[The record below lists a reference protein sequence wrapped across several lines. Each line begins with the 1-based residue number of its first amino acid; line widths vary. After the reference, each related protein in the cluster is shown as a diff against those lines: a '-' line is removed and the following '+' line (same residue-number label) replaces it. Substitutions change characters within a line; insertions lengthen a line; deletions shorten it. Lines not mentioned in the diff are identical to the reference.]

1 MEKRE
6 QRFVIKFFFL
16 KGLGSKKIHRKL
28 QDTIGESAYCLAEVK
43 FWLARFREGDL
54 SCEDHERVGRPL
66 AVLGTVLHKFLTKH
80 PFASARIMAEHFNL
94 SHPTVKEILQRE
106 MGLRKF
112 TRRWVPHLLTPS
124 QKAERVDAANRML
137 EVLELKRSDFFEG
150 ITTGDESWFRYSYCS
165 DHMYAESAE
174 AVVPRVRLSVATKK
188 VMLTVFFTASR
199 LIVLQELPKGS
210 TFTRDFLYVQ
220 FSLRFLRKKEI
231 YSKYTWC
238 RLFHTHG

>member
-28 QDTIGESAYCLAEVK
+28 QDTIGESAYCRAEVK

-54 SCEDHERVGRPL
+54 SYKDHERVGRPL

-94 SHPTVKEILQRE
+94 SHPIVKEILQRE

-112 TRRWVPHLLTPS
+112 TRRWVPVCLLLL
-124 QKAERVDAANRML
+124 KKLNEWML
-137 EVLELKRSDFFEG
+137 QIACWKCLNLRDLISSKESRLATSRGSVIVIVRIICMPNLQKRSFQGFG
-150 ITTGDESWFRYSYCS
+150 CQ
-165 DHMYAESAE
+165 
-174 AVVPRVRLSVATKK
+174 
-188 VMLTVFFTASR
+188 
-199 LIVLQELPKGS
+199 LQ
-210 TFTRDFLYVQ
+210 R
-220 FSLRFLRKKEI
+220 RKL
-231 YSKYTWC
+231 C
-238 RLFHTHG
+238 